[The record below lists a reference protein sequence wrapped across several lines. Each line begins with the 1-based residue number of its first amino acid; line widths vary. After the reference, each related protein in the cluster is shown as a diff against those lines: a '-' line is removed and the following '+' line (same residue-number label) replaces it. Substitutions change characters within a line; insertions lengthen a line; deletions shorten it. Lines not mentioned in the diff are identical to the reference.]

1 MTITSLE
8 FSRNQRISLR

>member
-8 FSRNQRISLR
+8 FSRDQSISLR